1 MTDSKQKVV
10 SNNAI
15 ARVLA
20 LQASALKAAQSILR
34 EDGYSDFFV
43 EGGGGSWHEAFGDVV
58 SGDVERPNQFTTARM
73 AMLDALKATAADG
86 YSDFFVEGGGGSWHE
101 AFGDVVSG
109 DVETNLVASAGA
121 RVAALS
127 KLSVVQAYAT
137 LKAGG
142 FAKK

>member
-58 SGDVERPNQFTTARM
+58 SGDVE
-73 AMLDALKATAADG
+73 
-86 YSDFFVEGGGGSWHE
+86 
-101 AFGDVVSG
+101 
-109 DVETNLVASAGA
+109 TNLVASAGA